1 MVPPSPR
8 TRGLPGSDVEAEFDD
23 VAVAHDVVLALDAGL
38 ARGPGGGQRAGRD
51 QVVVGDYLGL
61 DKAALEVGVDDAGRL
76 GRGRPDRDLP
86 GPGFL
91 RPRGQERL
99 QAERPE

>member
-51 QVVVGDYLGL
+51 QVLVGDHLGL
-61 DKAALEVGVDDAGRL
+61 DEAALEVAVDDAGCLRRRRANL
-76 GRGRPDRDLP
+76 NRP
-86 GPGFL
+86 GPGLL
-91 RPRGQERL
+91 RARSEEGL
-99 QAERPE
+99 QAERT